1 MSLHPQLRA
10 TPNLIYPL
18 NAVIPPPS
26 TVSLLLRK
34 GYVVILPTFHH
45 PLPRISSCA
54 LSKTKSKNQSYIDKY
69 ESKFSSGLSSR
80 REEGTKK
87 EKRER
92 EKRGVQSQQWD
103 VVPGYDREQT
113 IPKVFSHLLKATT
126 TRRKSVSETLVSVYS
141 SKYKRDVNLGS
152 YDLSPPLPLSLTVH
166 PFIRLKQ
173 VCVSEPI
180 VLLHRRF
187 SFLSISVLVMLYSHD
202 DDQPRKTGN
211 A

>member
-1 MSLHPQLRA
+1 MLLHPPPA
-10 TPNLIYPL
+10 CTPNLIYPL

-34 GYVVILPTFHH
+34 EYVVILPTFHH

-92 EKRGVQSQQWD
+92 EKRGVFRVNS
-103 VVPGYDREQT
+103 GMLRLAM
-113 IPKVFSHLLKATT
+113 IA
-126 TRRKSVSETLVSVYS
+126 
-141 SKYKRDVNLGS
+141 SKRYQKC
-152 YDLSPPLPLSLTVH
+152 SL
-166 PFIRLKQ
+166 
-173 VCVSEPI
+173 
-180 VLLHRRF
+180 
-187 SFLSISVLVMLYSHD
+187 IS
-202 DDQPRKTGN
+202 
-211 A
+211 